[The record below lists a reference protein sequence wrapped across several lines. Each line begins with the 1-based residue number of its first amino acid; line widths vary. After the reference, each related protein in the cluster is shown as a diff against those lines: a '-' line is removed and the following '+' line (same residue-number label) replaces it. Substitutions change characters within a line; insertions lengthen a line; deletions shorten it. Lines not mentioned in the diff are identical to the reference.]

1 MSRGCKKLRK
11 VILSYCDRVTD
22 RGMEFLSSLDELSD
36 LELRGL
42 SSISGTGLRKLASGC
57 RRLSELDLKHCE
69 NIDDSGFW
77 AMAYYSR
84 NLQQVHTYTHP
95 LARYFLKI

>member
-1 MSRGCKKLRK
+1 
-11 VILSYCDRVTD
+11 
-22 RGMEFLSSLDELSD
+22 MEFLSSLDELSD